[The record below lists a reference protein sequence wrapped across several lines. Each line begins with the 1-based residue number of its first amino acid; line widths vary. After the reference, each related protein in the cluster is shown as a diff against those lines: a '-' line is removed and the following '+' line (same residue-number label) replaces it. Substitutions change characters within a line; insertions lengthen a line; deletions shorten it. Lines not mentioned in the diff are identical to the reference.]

1 MIRLATDV
9 GGTFTDLLGYDEQTG
24 QVYSAKSLT
33 TIDDQSRGVVDTID
47 AARTSDGLE
56 PGQVGFFVHGG
67 TTVINAITERKG
79 VRTAL
84 VTTRGIR
91 DVLEI
96 GRGTRPDLYNLRF
109 HTPAP
114 YVERALRFEIGERIG
129 ADGSV
134 LERINQDDMERVAK
148 ALQAEGV
155 EAVAILFLNSYANP
169 EHEAACAA
177 YLSDRLPDTTICC
190 SHEISSLWREYERS
204 NTVVLNAYVKP
215 IISRYFQKLETK
227 LIDATVRCAHYAMLS
242 NGGVASF
249 RQASDAP
256 LNLVESGPS
265 GGVAGAVRIGEFL
278 GEQNVL
284 AFDVGGTTAK
294 CSVIVDGKPRVF
306 SEYKMEW
313 SRQSPGYPVQVP
325 VVDIV
330 EIGSGGGSIARVD
343 EFGALTVGPESA
355 GSKPGPVCYGFG
367 GTEPTVTDAK
377 LLTGVINPD
386 NFAGGKIRLDVE
398 AAREAM
404 SGLGERLGLNV
415 ENTAQAILDLA
426 EANMI
431 NALKLVTIQ
440 RGYDPRD
447 FTLVVTG
454 GGGPLF
460 AASLGRELNAKRVV
474 IPPHAGIFSAW
485 GMLAAKPRVDMRKT
499 WFRELGAEAIAPLE
513 RELNT
518 LRQSATGYFGQD
530 TDEALTFVVALQLRY
545 RGQEHS
551 VTTHVGTK
559 LDPASI
565 ADHFHAA
572 HKTAYSFDLVGT
584 AIEITGIHLVAE
596 LQSPVISCHTVNG
609 DGLTKETAQTGLR
622 KVFEGAERGWVDS
635 NVFHREKMPP
645 GLEIAGPAL
654 IEEPT
659 TTTLILT
666 GQTVQRNEHGLLI
679 VTEKGDT

>member
-33 TIDDQSRGVVDTID
+33 TIDDQSRGVIDTID
-47 AARTSDGLE
+47 AAKDSDGLE

-79 VRTAL
+79 VKTAL
-84 VTTRGIR
+84 VTTRGFR

-109 HTPAP
+109 HTPSP
-114 YVERALRFEIGERIG
+114 YVERALRYEIGERVG
-129 ADGSV
+129 ADGTV
-134 LERINQDDMERVAK
+134 LEPLDVDDLDRVAQ
-148 ALQAEGV
+148 ALKAEGV

-169 EHEAACAA
+169 EHEIECAR
-177 YLSDRLPDTTICC
+177 YLADRLPETTICC

-265 GGVAGAVRIGEFL
+265 GGVAGAVRIGDFL
-278 GEQNVL
+278 NEPNVL

-313 SRQSPGYPVQVP
+313 SRHSPGYPVQVP

-377 LLTGVINPD
+377 LLTGVINPET
-386 NFAGGKIRLDVE
+386 FAGGKIRLDVE
-398 AAREAM
+398 GARKAM
-404 SGLGERLGLNV
+404 AGLGKRLGLDV
-415 ENTAQAILDLA
+415 DNTAQAILDLA

-485 GMLAAKPRVDMRKT
+485 GMLAAKPRVDLRKT
-499 WFRELGAEAIAPLE
+499 WFRELGSEAIAPLE
-513 RELNT
+513 RELNVM
-518 LRQSATGYFGQD
+518 RQSAIDYFGQD
-530 TDEALTFVVALQLRY
+530 SGEALSFVVALQLRY

-551 VTTHVGTK
+551 VTTHVGDT
-559 LDPASI
+559 LDATSI
-565 ADHFHAA
+565 AEHFHIA
-572 HKTAYSFDLVGT
+572 HKTAYSFDLVDT
-584 AIEITGIHLVAE
+584 PIEITGIHLVAE
-596 LQSPVISCHTVNG
+596 LQSPVISCPEVTG
-609 DGLTKETAQTGLR
+609 DGRTAETALSGQR
-622 KVFEGAERGWVDS
+622 KVFEGAERGWATCSVYHRDS
-635 NVFHREKMPP
+635 LPP

-659 TTTLILT
+659 TTTLVLS
-666 GQTVQRNEHGLLI
+666 GQTVQRNENGLLI